1 MRVLVA
7 DDDLGARLVARAVVE
22 GLGHE
27 CLVAADGDE
36 AWRLFQYY
44 PPEVLVTDWVM
55 PGLDGLQLCRSIRDA
70 ERDSYTYIVL
80 LTSMD
85 GQDDVLSGMEAGA
98 DDYVVKPLDPFAL
111 RARLLVARR
120 VTSLHHQL
128 ARYRA
133 ELAKQ
138 AETDPLTGLPNRLK
152 LLQDLRL
159 LHDRSESDRCDYSL
173 ALCDVDCFK
182 RYNDT
187 YGHQAGDDALRAVA
201 ATLTD
206 QVADAAHIYRYGG
219 EEFLLA
225 LAEQPAP
232 AAAAALERCR
242 AAVQGLAIEH
252 TGGPTGV
259 LTISSGVSAFVP
271 ERPVSSEEVLKQAD
285 IALYRAKAAGRNIVT
300 IAGS

>member
-36 AWRLFQYY
+36 AWRIFRQYR
-44 PPEVLVTDWVM
+44 PQVLVTDWVM
-55 PGLDGLQLCRSIRDA
+55 PGLDGLQLCRSIRDG

-285 IALYRAKAAGRNIVT
+285 VALYRAKAAGRNLVA

>member
-36 AWRLFQYY
+36 AWRLFQHY

-159 LHDRSESDRCDYSL
+159 LHDRSESDRHDYSL

-232 AAAAALERCR
+232 LAAAALERCR

-259 LTISSGVSAFVP
+259 LTISAGVSAFVP

-285 IALYRAKAAGRNIVT
+285 VALYRAKAAGRNIVT